1 MKKKIIPLIIS
12 TAFLNV
18 NAEYLFKQKAP
29 SGIADSFK
37 VEEAPIYYDF
47 TSHIFTNCGAT
58 LNIGPTLL
66 NCRSSYNTDW
76 DENNDYFSMDTQGYQ
91 KWIVPETATY
101 NIEIAGAQGGGV
113 FGGYGGYGAY
123 LITET
128 NLNKSDELIII
139 VGQKAN
145 SISKEGGSGGGGS
158 FVVVN
163 GTLYLAAG
171 GGGGSSSYGNNGRNG
186 VLTETGGTSKD
197 GIVAPGINGNGS
209 TGFSGN
215 WGGAGGAGFYGDGGI
230 PHQSGNPYNDGQPKS
245 FANGLTGGA
254 SGGSYVSA
262 GGFGGGGSGNW
273 SSGGGGGYSGGA
285 PDYSAG
291 SSSDKGSAGGGGS
304 YVHSNVNLLNSY
316 TNNSGDGFIKITKN

>member
-1 MKKKIIPLIIS
+1 MKKKVLGILISAIVTTIS
-12 TAFLNV
+12 
-18 NAEYLFKQKAP
+18 AEYLMKYKIDNGVAASLNVQAAP
-29 SGIADSFK
+29 
-37 VEEAPIYYDF
+37 YYEF
-47 TSHIFTNCGAT
+47 TSHTFNNCSAT
-58 LNIGPTLL
+58 GRFGPTLSQ
-66 NCRSSYNTDW
+66 CRSAYTTDW

-101 NIEIAGAQGGGV
+101 NIEIAGAQGGG
-113 FGGYGGYGAY
+113 GYGGYGAY
-123 LITET
+123 LITEI

-145 SISKEGGSGGGGS
+145 SLSKQGGAGGGGS

-171 GGGGSSSYGNNGRNG
+171 GGGGSYGNTGRSG
-186 VLTETGGTSKD
+186 VLTETGGTSND

-245 FANGLTGGA
+245 YANGLTGGA
-254 SGGSYVSA
+254 GGGSYISA

-273 SSGGGGGYSGGA
+273 GSGGGGGYSGGA

-291 SSSDKGSAGGGGS
+291 SSSDKNSAGGGGS